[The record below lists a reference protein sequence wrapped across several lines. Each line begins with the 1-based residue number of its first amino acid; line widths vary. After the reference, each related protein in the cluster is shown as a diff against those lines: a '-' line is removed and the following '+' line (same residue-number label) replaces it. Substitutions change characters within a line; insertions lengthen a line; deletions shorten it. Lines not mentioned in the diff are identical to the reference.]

1 MMKLKV
7 CLFIDD
13 YPNNSIFA
21 NNNFPVAS
29 KKTPNKC
36 VIQRIE
42 AQCRACMKK
51 AKLWKKISLCFDD
64 NESLTIC
71 EALLE
76 CTSAPTSLDDELPQ
90 QICRK
95 CEMELKNAY
104 NFKKKVEKSDNI
116 FRNNTIFID
125 VDGSKHAISDDLSMD
140 ITDSDTD
147 KLLVATD
154 LENDT
159 IASTDSMDEDDEPLV
174 YLKNTLI
181 NNQKPMEYNL
191 NLGTEML
198 FTVDAICSN
207 TSPQNAI
214 NNETLSVNILD
225 EGQDILVE
233 ERQNHIELEKSMDD
247 PQTLPSSSTVC
258 DRVSQQPSLRRKRQR
273 KRPMDENGL
282 PIPKRSQDIK
292 LIPRTE
298 IASLE
303 PLEGLEIPYEN
314 QNGPFTCIFCKKIF
328 PRYRTM
334 LNHERDKHRTPIE

>member
-1 MMKLKV
+1 
-7 CLFIDD
+7 
-13 YPNNSIFA
+13 
-21 NNNFPVAS
+21 
-29 KKTPNKC
+29 
-36 VIQRIE
+36 
-42 AQCRACMKK
+42 MKK

-76 CTSAPTSLDDELPQ
+76 CTSAPTSLNDELPQ
-90 QICRK
+90 QVCRK

-125 VDGSKHAISDDLSMD
+125 VDGSRHAIRDDLSMD

-154 LENDT
+154 LENDV
-159 IASTDSMDEDDEPLV
+159 IASSDSEDDDDDNEPLV
-174 YLKNTLI
+174 YLKNTI
-181 NNQKPMEYNL
+181 ISDGKPMEYNL
-191 NLGTEML
+191 NSGTEIVL
-198 FTVDAICSN
+198 TANAICSS
-207 TSPQNAI
+207 TSPQNVL
-214 NNETLSVNILD
+214 NNETLSVNIFN

-233 ERQNHIELEKSMDD
+233 ESRTHIEFENSIDD
-247 PQTLPSSSTVC
+247 PQTLPSTSE
-258 DRVSQQPSLRRKRQR
+258 PALRRRRQR
-273 KRPMDENGL
+273 KRPLDENGL